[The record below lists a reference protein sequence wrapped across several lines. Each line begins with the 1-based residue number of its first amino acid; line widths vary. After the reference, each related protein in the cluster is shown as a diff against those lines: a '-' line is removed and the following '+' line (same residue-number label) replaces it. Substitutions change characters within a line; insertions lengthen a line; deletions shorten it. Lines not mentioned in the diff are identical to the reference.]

1 MDSSDD
7 RFTKTKS
14 SGQVVFVLAAI
25 LIVAILLSQITGQT
39 VWTDRARNFA
49 SQPRFWPAVALL
61 VMLAGFVGH
70 FALMWRRRPN
80 ALDWIETRRWTEP
93 LEYLFW
99 FMAYVL
105 AVPVAGFLPMS
116 LLLALALTWRL
127 GYRSRLHLGCAG
139 AFAVATVLL
148 FKSFLGVNIPGGRIY
163 EILPGALRSFA
174 LTNL

>member
-25 LIVAILLSQITGQT
+25 LIVVILLSQVTQQT

-49 SQPRFWPAVALL
+49 SQPRFWPAVALI
-61 VMLAGFVGH
+61 VMFAGFVGH
-70 FALMWRRRPN
+70 FALMRRRRPG
-80 ALDWIETRRWTEP
+80 ALDWIETRRWAEP
-93 LEYLFW
+93 LEYLLW

-127 GYRSRLHLGCAG
+127 GYRRRLHLWCAG
-139 AFAVATVLL
+139 GFAIATVIL
-148 FKSFLGVNIPGGRIY
+148 FKGFLGVNIPGGQIY
-163 EILPGALRSFA
+163 ELLPSALRSFA